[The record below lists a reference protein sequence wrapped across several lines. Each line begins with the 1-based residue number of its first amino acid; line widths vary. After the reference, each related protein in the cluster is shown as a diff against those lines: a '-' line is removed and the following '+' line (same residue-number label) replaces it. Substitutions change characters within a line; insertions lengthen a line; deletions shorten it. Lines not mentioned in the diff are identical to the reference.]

1 MFLKEFDYSIEMHK
15 MKRKFNDKLINYG
28 LIGEERVAYCL
39 NKIDPYVVCLYN
51 IRMTIGEKSMQIDFL
66 VITCQAIYIL
76 EVKNLLGN
84 ILITKERNVIRKVK
98 VNKVYNESSMENPFI
113 QMEKHE
119 ELLKDFL
126 EKNNIQ
132 KRVESI
138 LVMANDKMII
148 ENKSNMKNIIRYD
161 ELESF
166 IMKNKNRD
174 YYTEEEIKIGKLLL
188 NQDKKYNYFMLN
200 IIKKNIRNQYTPKF
214 ENYLDLD
221 LYIKVLEIRKRVG
234 ESLNIPLCNVF
245 NNKEAELLVI
255 NKPTSKEEF
264 ISIKGFKEKR
274 YEMYGE
280 DIIKI
285 FKNN

>member
-1 MFLKEFDYSIEMHK
+1 MFIKEFDYSIEMHK

-66 VITCQAIYIL
+66 VITCQTIYIL

-84 ILITKERNVIRKVK
+84 ILITKERNVIRKVM

-148 ENKSNMKNIIRYD
+148 ENNSNMKNIIRYD

-255 NKPTSKEEF
+255 NKPKSKEEF